1 MAASKCCSHE
11 TNAQFSCAPLNRYHL
26 LEYVGKFNA
35 PKSKTL
41 FGNINATHIRINGTF
56 QMTSVE
62 VFGGCEQLTAGT
74 TAPALKGNRLAPA
87 AVPKGQFAN
96 PQAKV
101 KAKQQLD
108 VDAEGDDYD
117 ITAMKGSQSADVD
130 QRDQTEKPD
139 TQPNV
144 NEGRVGKQ
152 HAGDLFFVGS

>member
-1 MAASKCCSHE
+1 
-11 TNAQFSCAPLNRYHL
+11 
-26 LEYVGKFNA
+26 
-35 PKSKTL
+35 
-41 FGNINATHIRINGTF
+41 
-56 QMTSVE
+56 MTSVE

-152 HAGDLFFVGS
+152 HAGDLFLLGLEM